1 MRDGMIL
8 QAIAAIVMFFVLT
21 YPADLFAADRHG
33 KSATKTGDIEKA
45 IVKPGACSDPAVE
58 LALDGTLK
66 DDTAIITLKG
76 AICNR
81 GEAEYTGKDPLD
93 AHFMIYTWHPAAVV
107 GQARDLKTIS
117 HLQAG
122 KILGKGEC
130 KHFSQIY
137 KVKGVSRLGHKEE
150 TQTERQM
157 SKRFVLKVEKRYP
170 MRPGD
175 AGFSV
180 TEDCSSLN
188 NTAEQV
194 PSHII
199 CPQPEF

>member
-1 MRDGMIL
+1 MRDDMIL
-8 QAIAAIVMFFVLT
+8 RAIAAIIIFFILM
-21 YPADLFAADRHG
+21 YSADVFAADRHG

-58 LALDGTLK
+58 LVLDRTLK

-76 AICNR
+76 SICNR

-93 AHFMIYTWHPAAVV
+93 AHFMVYTWLPPAAA
-107 GQARDLKTIS
+107 GHEKDLKTIS

-122 KILGKGEC
+122 KRLGNGEC
-130 KHFSQIY
+130 KQFSQIY
-137 KVKGVSRLGHKEE
+137 KIKGVSRLGHKEE
-150 TQTERQM
+150 SQTERLM

-175 AGFSV
+175 TGFSD

-188 NTAEQV
+188 NTAERA
-194 PSHII
+194 IDYM
-199 CPQPEF
+199 EKK